1 MKLRRILPVLVLNT
15 LLISLPGQAQVYTSS
30 DGSVEFISTAPLNEF
45 KGTSNHLAGLINLN
59 KNLVDF
65 YIDMNTID
73 TGIEKRNRD
82 MRTTYLNTD
91 KYPFAEFTGELISSF
106 DPDKMEPQRATVS
119 GTFKL
124 HGVEQQIEVD
134 GILEPNGD
142 GLQLD
147 ASWIVLLKDYDIDRP
162 GILFYE
168 LAEEQEI
175 SISVLLMESETAE
188 GS

>member
-1 MKLRRILPVLVLNT
+1 
-15 LLISLPGQAQVYTSS
+15 
-30 DGSVEFISTAPLNEF
+30 
-45 KGTSNHLAGLINLN
+45 
-59 KNLVDF
+59 
-65 YIDMNTID
+65 
-73 TGIEKRNRD
+73 
-82 MRTTYLNTD
+82 
-91 KYPFAEFTGELISSF
+91 
-106 DPDKMEPQRATVS
+106 MEPQRATVS